1 MTPKILIIDDEQS
14 IIQLITAYL
23 KPEGYEI
30 LTATN
35 GKTGLQSILT
45 EKPDVVIL
53 DVMLPEMDGIEVLT
67 RARRDSNVWVIM
79 LTAKTEETDKVI
91 GLTIGADDYV
101 TKPFSPK
108 ELVARVRSA
117 IRRVSSEGVDER
129 PLVFGD
135 LNIDS
140 ASHRVFKN
148 DVEIELTAIEFD
160 LLSALASNA
169 GRVLSRERLLEIVW
183 GTNFYGE
190 IRVVDVHI
198 GHVRHKIGEN
208 YITTVRGVG
217 FRFESMR

>member
-14 IIQLITAYL
+14 IIQLISAYL

-67 RARRDSNVWVIM
+67 RARRESNVWVIM

-117 IRRVSSEGVDER
+117 IRRVANEAVEEK
-129 PLVFGD
+129 PLVFGE
-135 LNIDS
+135 LTIDPS
-140 ASHRVFKN
+140 SHRVFKN
-148 DVEIELTAIEFD
+148 NEEIELTAIEFE
-160 LLSALASNA
+160 LLSALALNA
-169 GRVLSRERLLEIVW
+169 GRVLSRERLLELVW
-183 GTNFYGE
+183 GTNYYGE

-208 YITTVRGVG
+208 FITTVRGVG
-217 FRFESMR
+217 FRFELVK